1 MGEAIEEEGAV
12 VSGSHVL
19 LAVFAVILL
28 VNAGLQ
34 VVLARRA
41 RAGVQGRPS
50 PAAARY
56 WIARVVLSV
65 VVGLLVLYRALS

>member
-1 MGEAIEEEGAV
+1 M
-12 VSGSHVL
+12 SGSHIL

-28 VNAGLQ
+28 VTAGLQ

-41 RAGVQGRPS
+41 QAGAQGYHPSRAAV
-50 PAAARY
+50 RY
-56 WIARVVLSV
+56 WVARVVLSV